1 MPFFKNHLS
10 KYDKSEVMFPG
21 LSKDPYRQI
30 KSVCHLRKS
39 IGYYALSRK
48 QDRS

>member
-1 MPFFKNHLS
+1 MPFSKNHLS
-10 KYDKSEVMFPG
+10 TYDNSEFMV
-21 LSKDPYRQI
+21 SWTYRQR
-30 KSVCHLRKS
+30 KSVCHLHKS